1 MQLIQHPFRWCGV
14 PFWGAKHPVEVLM
27 PYVSCESLWTDLRWR
42 TSRDWRRT
50 ILKRCQSKW
59 WKVWRLEVVLGPYTF
74 LPQDSKIWQS
84 ILKISLNYPS
94 AIMIL
99 HPSHPTLWSN
109 IFSNHANIFQPTR
122 MDQSDF
128 VQALRILRRFLEQG
142 SEVLCAAGALDPAAT
157 VSVVAMQVGLEGW
170 GSCWIGGLEPSVKRY
185 RDILIFG

>member
-1 MQLIQHPFRWCGV
+1 MQLIPHPFRWCGV
-14 PFWGAKHPVEVLM
+14 AFWGAKHPVEVLM
-27 PYVSCESLWTDLRWR
+27 RYVSCESLWTDLRWR

-99 HPSHPTLWSN
+99 HPSRPTLWSN

-128 VQALRILRRFLEQG
+128 ARRCVSFDVSWNKALRCF
-142 SEVLCAAGALDPAAT
+142 VLL
-157 VSVVAMQVGLEGW
+157 GL
-170 GSCWIGGLEPSVKRY
+170 WIRLPRC
-185 RDILIFG
+185 RWLLCR

>member
-1 MQLIQHPFRWCGV
+1 
-14 PFWGAKHPVEVLM
+14 
-27 PYVSCESLWTDLRWR
+27 
-42 TSRDWRRT
+42 
-50 ILKRCQSKW
+50 
-59 WKVWRLEVVLGPYTF
+59 
-74 LPQDSKIWQS
+74 
-84 ILKISLNYPS
+84 
-94 AIMIL
+94 MIL

-170 GSCWIGGLEPSVKRY
+170 SHLS
-185 RDILIFG
+185 RDIEIS